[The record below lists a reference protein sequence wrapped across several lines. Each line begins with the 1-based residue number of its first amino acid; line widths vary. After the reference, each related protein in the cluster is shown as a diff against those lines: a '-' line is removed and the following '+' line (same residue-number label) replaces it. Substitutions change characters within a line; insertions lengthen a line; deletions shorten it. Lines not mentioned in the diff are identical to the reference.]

1 MRFLKALNGRITS
14 QPPVWIMR
22 QAGRYLPE
30 YRYIR
35 NTELDF
41 IDFCLNAEKA
51 SEVTCQPITKFN
63 LDAAIIFSD
72 ILLVLHMLDFKVSF
86 IKNKGPK
93 LKKLSFRE
101 KVTFNDWN
109 KFKSDLAPVGKAINL
124 SRTKLDKNDT
134 SRNTPIIGFSGSPW
148 TLFTYLTEGQS
159 SKDFSNARKFL
170 WSNTYGSEEVFE
182 ILVQAIIC
190 FLEIQLEAGVNAIML
205 FDSWAGSIP
214 ARFRNKFVYEPTR
227 KIVQYI
233 RAKNASIPIICFPKS
248 IGEGIVEFADI
259 ISPNCIAVDHLTDM
273 RFVHK
278 SISKNIAIQ
287 GNIDP
292 ICLVHGGDTLKKEV
306 DYLLNL
312 ISDRP
317 YIFNLGHGI
326 LPETPQQNLIDII
339 SYIREKNIGISV
351 S

>member
-1 MRFLKALNGRITS
+1 MNFLNTLNGKITS
-14 QPPVWIMR
+14 QPPIWIMR

-30 YRYIR
+30 YRRIR
-35 NTELDF
+35 NTELNF

-51 SEVTCQPITKFN
+51 SEVTCQPIKKFN

-72 ILLVLHMLDFKVSF
+72 ILLVLHKLDFKVSF
-86 IKNKGPK
+86 IENEGPK
-93 LKKLSFRE
+93 LKKLNLGEKINFSDWKKFR
-101 KVTFNDWN
+101 
-109 KFKSDLAPVGKAINL
+109 SDLAPVGKAINL
-124 SRTKLDKNDT
+124 SRAKLNKNVN

-170 WSNTYGSEEVFE
+170 WSNTYRSEEVFE
-182 ILVQAIIC
+182 ILVQAVIY
-190 FLEIQLEAGVNAIML
+190 FLEIQLDAGVNAIML

-214 ARFRNKFVYEPTR
+214 ARFRNKFIYEPTR
-227 KIVQYI
+227 KIVQYV

-248 IGEGIVEFADI
+248 MGEGIVEFADI
-259 ISPNCIAVDHLTDM
+259 INPNCIAVDHLTDIE
-273 RFVHK
+273 FVHR
-278 SISKNIAIQ
+278 SIPKNIAIQ

-292 ICLVHGGDTLKKEV
+292 ICLVHGGNILKREV

-326 LPETPQQNLIDII
+326 LPETSQQNLKDII
-339 SYIREKNIGISV
+339 SYIRERKYVISN

>member
-1 MRFLKALNGRITS
+1 MHFLNTLKGKITS
-14 QPPVWIMR
+14 QTPIWIMR

-35 NTELDF
+35 STELNF
-41 IDFCLNAEKA
+41 IEFCLNADKA
-51 SEVTCQPITKFN
+51 SEVTCQPVKKFN

-72 ILLVLHMLDFKVSF
+72 ILLIPHMLDFKVSF

-93 LKKLSFRE
+93 LKKLDFGQRI
-101 KVTFNDWN
+101 TFSDWD

-124 SRTKLDKNDT
+124 SRTKLNKNVK
-134 SRNTPIIGFSGSPW
+134 SKNTPIIGFSGSPW

-159 SKDFSNARKFL
+159 SKDFLNARKFL
-170 WSNTYGSEEVFE
+170 WSNTYDSEEVFE
-182 ILVQAIIC
+182 ILIQAIIC
-190 FLEIQLEAGVNAIML
+190 FLEIQLEAGVDAIML

-214 ARFRNKFVYEPTR
+214 SRFRKKFIYDPTR
-227 KIVQYI
+227 KIVQHI
-233 RAKNASIPIICFPKS
+233 RAKNSSIPIICFPKS
-248 IGEGIVEFADI
+248 MGEGIVEFADI
-259 ISPNCIAVDHLTDM
+259 INPNCIAVDHLTDIE
-273 RFVHK
+273 FVHR
-278 SISKNIAIQ
+278 SIPKNIAIQ

-292 ICLVHGGDTLKKEV
+292 ICLVHGGNILKREV

-326 LPETPQQNLIDII
+326 LPETSQQNLTDII
-339 SYIREKNIGISV
+339 SYIRERKYVKSNS
-351 S
+351 

>member
-1 MRFLKALNGRITS
+1 MHFLNTLNGNITS
-14 QPPVWIMR
+14 KPPIWIMR

-30 YRYIR
+30 YRFIR
-35 NTELDF
+35 NTEVNF
-41 IDFCLNAEKA
+41 IKFCLNPEKA
-51 SEVTCQPITKFN
+51 SEVTCQPIKKFN

-72 ILLVLHMLDFKVSF
+72 ILLIPHMLDFKVSF

-93 LKKLSFRE
+93 LKKLNIGE
-101 KVTFNDWN
+101 KVTFNDWK
-109 KFKSDLAPVGKAINL
+109 KFKSNLAPVGKAINL
-124 SRTKLDKNDT
+124 SRIKLNKNVK
-134 SRNTPIIGFSGSPW
+134 SKNTPIIGFSGSPW

-159 SKDFSNARKFL
+159 SKDFPNARKFL
-170 WSNTYGSEEVFE
+170 WSNTYGSEEIFE
-182 ILVQAIIC
+182 ILVQAIIS
-190 FLEIQLEAGVNAIML
+190 FLEIQLEAGVDAIML

-214 ARFRNKFVYEPTR
+214 ARFRNKFIYEPTR

-233 RAKNASIPIICFPKS
+233 RTKNASIPIICFPKS
-248 IGEGIVEFADI
+248 MGEGIVEFADI
-259 ISPNCIAVDHLTDM
+259 INPNCIAVDHLTDIE
-273 RFVHK
+273 FIHK

-292 ICLVHGGDTLKKEV
+292 ICLVHGGHTLKREV

-326 LPETPQQNLIDII
+326 LPETPQQNLTDII
-339 SYIREKNIGISV
+339 SYIREKKIGISI